1 MMMLELLLS
10 AGNLK
15 KLPRTG
21 WLLRGI
27 PNPESIADH
36 SYRVSLIT
44 LLLADSLRDKGFE
57 INVEKALKISI
68 LHDLGESK
76 ITDLP
81 LEAQRYVDKKKAEK
95 KAMMEL
101 FLGLDKGLEYY
112 KLFEEYMEES
122 SIEGKLVK
130 FADKLEMLIQACEY
144 KKAGFKGLDEF
155 WSVLNYLKASEFYP
169 YFKELVDNLEKHYP
183 G

>member
-1 MMMLELLLS
+1 MMLELLLS

-27 PNPESIADH
+27 PNPESVADH

-44 LLLADSLRDKGFE
+44 LILADSLRDRGFE
-57 INVEKALKISI
+57 IDVEKALKISI
-68 LHDLGESK
+68 LHDLGEGK

-101 FLGLDKGLEYY
+101 LLGLNRGLEYY
-112 KLFEEYMEES
+112 RLFEEYAEES

-130 FADKLEMLIQACEY
+130 FADKLEMLIQAREY
-144 KKAGFKGLDEF
+144 EKSGFGGLDEF
-155 WSVLNYLKASEFYP
+155 WGVLKYLKASEFYP
-169 YFKELVDNLEKHYP
+169 YFKELLEELEKH
-183 G
+183 